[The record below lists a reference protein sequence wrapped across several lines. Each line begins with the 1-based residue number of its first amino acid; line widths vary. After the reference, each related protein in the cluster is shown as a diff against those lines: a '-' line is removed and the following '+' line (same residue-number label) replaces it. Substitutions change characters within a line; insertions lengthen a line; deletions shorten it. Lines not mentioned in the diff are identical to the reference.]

1 MVLRDKIRKILKE
14 SESDFF
20 ANVIKTH
27 GLVKAV
33 NLLGIDLNDLVRLS
47 KIEITPEIMYDLIID
62 GVSKK
67 LLPTKYKGFS
77 IDVDSMSG
85 VIDWSR
91 KFSVKLER
99 GLYVD
104 VVVYALSTP
113 FWNGEMVIPVE
124 LDYIALK
131 RFNDRDNHIL
141 YNDDIENNLKRI
153 NIKESIKT
161 VDELY
166 DWYKNQYLPKIYSI
180 IKNKTELIIE
190 EYTRDK
196 IKDFNEILEFKVVG
210 NVSKLLKE
218 GNFESGSMDF
228 YTIKSLIKKRVS
240 DVSPFYGV
248 SYNNKLKRD
257 VQVKFNIIPTR
268 HYIERIDRLSD
279 KDYKPGGEYYNPKIV
294 NPELYEGIDLLVR
307 NADRLTKLLFSKII
321 QDGDVVEFSSTDGSN
336 YRMIVRINS
345 ESLDGYEYTLLLKT
359 QIKGTEFFRKNNKK
373 INLY

>member
-1 MVLRDKIRKILKE
+1 MVLRNKIRKILRE

-20 ANVIKTH
+20 VNMIETH
-27 GLVKAV
+27 GLYATV
-33 NLLGIDLNDLVRLS
+33 NLLGINLSDLVKLS
-47 KIEITPEIMYDLIID
+47 KIEITPDIMYDLIVT

-124 LDYIALK
+124 LDYISLK
-131 RFNDRDNHIL
+131 RFNDEDNHVL
-141 YNDDIENNLKRI
+141 YNDDIEDNIKTI
-153 NIKESIKT
+153 IIKESIKT

-190 EYTRDK
+190 KYTRDK

-210 NVSKLLKE
+210 NISKLLKE

-248 SYNNKLKRD
+248 SYNNKLKRE

-279 KDYKPGGEYYNPKIV
+279 VDYKPVGKSYNPKIV

-307 NADRLTKLLFSKII
+307 NADRLTKLLFSKVI
-321 QDGDVVEFSSTDGSN
+321 QDGDVIEFLSTDGSN
-336 YRMIVRINS
+336 YHMIVRINS
-345 ESLDGYEYTLLLKT
+345 ESLDGYEYTLYLRT
-359 QIKGTEFFRKNNKK
+359 QIKGTEFFRKYNKK
-373 INLY
+373 ISLY

>member
-1 MVLRDKIRKILKE
+1 
-14 SESDFF
+14 
-20 ANVIKTH
+20 
-27 GLVKAV
+27 
-33 NLLGIDLNDLVRLS
+33 
-47 KIEITPEIMYDLIID
+47 MYDLIID

-166 DWYKNQYLPKIYSI
+166 YCYKNKYLTKIYSI
-180 IKNKTELIIE
+180 IKNNT
-190 EYTRDK
+190 
-196 IKDFNEILEFKVVG
+196 
-210 NVSKLLKE
+210 
-218 GNFESGSMDF
+218 
-228 YTIKSLIKKRVS
+228 
-240 DVSPFYGV
+240 
-248 SYNNKLKRD
+248 
-257 VQVKFNIIPTR
+257 
-268 HYIERIDRLSD
+268 
-279 KDYKPGGEYYNPKIV
+279 
-294 NPELYEGIDLLVR
+294 
-307 NADRLTKLLFSKII
+307 
-321 QDGDVVEFSSTDGSN
+321 
-336 YRMIVRINS
+336 
-345 ESLDGYEYTLLLKT
+345 
-359 QIKGTEFFRKNNKK
+359 
-373 INLY
+373 